1 MALMICPECGGQV
14 SDKAHTCPHCGY
26 PIEEL
31 MAQGPAI
38 PEVCLYEYK
47 GQTYDVTDIVRTL
60 LSGDRGEAAGILW
73 ELLDLKREEVTM
85 VLSGIENQFAIR
97 NSEPAAPAR
106 GAGAS
111 VFFRCGKFSTL
122 PNVSGGKAHCAF
134 PPFVLC

>member
-85 VLSGIENQFAIR
+85 VLSGIENQRFGFLPLR
-97 NSEPAAPAR
+97 QVFHVTQCFR
-106 GAGAS
+106 GKSAL
-111 VFFRCGKFSTL
+111 RFS
-122 PNVSGGKAHCAF
+122 SFCAM
-134 PPFVLC
+134 LS